1 VFAITINWNSPGAL
15 QFIYEVLTYTALHAD
30 VLLTSWKKRKLSAS
44 GLVLTRYYD
53 GKAAF
58 RDESVCDKYSGG
70 DTNTTHSTSMIC
82 ATTGARMGCT
92 GTWDVA
98 KRTKHDFST
107 HYYDD
112 KAAIR
117 VRECLR

>member
-1 VFAITINWNSPGAL
+1 MLLLGEYITNYYKYSPAPEPESSLLLPPSDSDVVASLSDLFKGWP
-15 QFIYEVLTYTALHAD
+15 LHQHD
-30 VLLTSWKKRKLSAS
+30 M
-44 GLVLTRYYD
+44 
-53 GKAAF
+53 
-58 RDESVCDKYSGG
+58 CDKYSGG